1 MAQRKHI
8 IQVRMND
15 TERALLTMLAR
26 HQDRDVSE
34 TLRELVRN
42 TASQLVE
49 REVQRMH
56 DGPFFS
62 SASEASLHMNAEVN
76 RMYEETAANVAPQT
90 EAAPALER

>member
-34 TLRELVRN
+34 TLRELVRD

-49 REVQRMH
+49 REMKRIQN
-56 DGPFFS
+56 DPFFS
-62 SASEASLHMNAEVN
+62 SASEASLHMNPEVN
-76 RMYEETAANVAPQT
+76 RMYAETDANVAPQT